1 MPMYLR
7 AKLILPL
14 HPPHPP
20 PPPPRTHAHTHTPQK
35 EPLKIPPI
43 SD

>member
-14 HPPHPP
+14 HPP

>member
-14 HPPHPP
+14 HPPP

>member
-1 MPMYLR
+1 MPVYLR

-14 HPPHPP
+14 PP
-20 PPPPRTHAHTHTPQK
+20 PTHTHTHTPQK
-35 EPLKIPPI
+35 EPLKSPPR